1 MIAIKKLKLILSI
14 IAVIAVIGVLIW
26 LHLLGWVLLGLLVL
40 IVVLLHFS
48 LRVHVHAGREQG
60 IDITAKYLFFTLYP
74 RKKKAAPQ
82 QEDAPPDYEFDEDL
96 DDDFDD
102 ISDDDLPELPDELKN
117 DEEEEEEEKS
127 KAEEKAEDKKERR
140 RRQHKGKKDSSDDD
154 DGEGEKRGL
163 AAIREKFEMVRP
175 YIPIG
180 WKAVKKFCK
189 AIRFDGVFARV
200 EVGRFDAHEAAIYYG
215 AVQSVLF
222 NTLGWL
228 ANIFTVRMKKAEV
241 NCHFNENIIDGEVD
255 FTVKARPSTLIAIAF
270 CTGVNFL
277 ITFLKQRRARKK
289 REKEKKEHPST
300 ETEQAMA

>member
-1 MIAIKKLKLILSI
+1 MKKLKLIL
-14 IAVIAVIGVLIW
+14 AVAAVVAVIGVLIW

-48 LRVHVHAGREQG
+48 VRVHVSVSREKG
-60 IDITAKYLFFTLYP
+60 IDITAKYLFLTLFP
-74 RKKKAAPQ
+74 RKKKAAKQ
-82 QEDAPPDYEFDEDL
+82 QEGAPPDLDFGDFDFDDDL

-102 ISDDDLPELPDELKN
+102 ISDDELPELPDELKADGEDEESEEVPESAAESSKKEKKKRRKKDHKHKNEN
-117 DEEEEEEEKS
+117 DEDDEK
-127 KAEEKAEDKKERR
+127 
-140 RRQHKGKKDSSDDD
+140 H
-154 DGEGEKRGL
+154 GL
-163 AAIREKFEMVRP
+163 AAIREKFETVRP
-175 YIPIG
+175 YIPLG

-228 ANIFTVRMKKAEV
+228 ANIFTVKMKKADV
-241 NCHFNENIIDGEVD
+241 NCRFNENIIDGEVE
-255 FTVKARPSTLIAIAF
+255 FTVKVRPSTLIAIAF

-277 ITFLKQRRARKK
+277 IIFLKQRRARKK
-289 REKEKKEHPST
+289 KQKEKAALPEA
-300 ETEQAMA
+300 EQAAA